1 MFPGNIRT
9 IRINEKSKNFNGY
22 VRRICIQNGMKHCLF
37 SIAEYITSM
46 ISKWE
51 NHSSKAVTESKSNG
65 MQTLV

>member
-9 IRINEKSKNFNGY
+9 IRMNEQSIFLIYIY
-22 VRRICIQNGMKHCLF
+22 VFR
-37 SIAEYITSM
+37 IAEYITSM

>member
-1 MFPGNIRT
+1 
-9 IRINEKSKNFNGY
+9 
-22 VRRICIQNGMKHCLF
+22 MKHCLF